1 MYWSSQAWAFSDG
14 LPSQVPCIPVPAVQV
29 QYHVQAAAQFTK
41 LPSPASVPAGIM
53 LLLLANRPCCPTPRA
68 PPRHPINNAVQQG
81 WLKMTIDT
89 AQQ

>member
-53 LLLLANRPCCPTPRA
+53 LLLLA
-68 PPRHPINNAVQQG
+68 Q
-81 WLKMTIDT
+81 T
-89 AQQ
+89 ALVVRRRERRLGILSIMQCSTDG